1 MLLALFGLA
10 VISLPDWDPL
20 VLSQEQSRSDRRK
33 VACDMRD
40 LVRAY
45 LLLCDHANNVSETCV
60 YLLIFSTM
68 LQMYCE
74 TGKTSE
80 CYS

>member
-20 VLSQEQSRSDRRK
+20 VVSQDQSGNDRRK

-40 LVRAY
+40 LVKAY
-45 LLLCDHANNVSETCV
+45 LLLCDHANNVSGTSV
-60 YLLIFSTM
+60 YLLIFSTT
-68 LQMYCE
+68 LQIYCE

-80 CYS
+80 CRF